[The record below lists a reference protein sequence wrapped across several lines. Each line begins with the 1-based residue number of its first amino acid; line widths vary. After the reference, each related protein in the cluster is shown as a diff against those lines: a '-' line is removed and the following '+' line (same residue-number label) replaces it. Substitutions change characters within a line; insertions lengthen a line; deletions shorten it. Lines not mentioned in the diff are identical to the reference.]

1 MATNPFEL
9 LNLKPGFDLDATRV
23 ERAYLSLAA
32 AVHPDRAG
40 EDASASTA
48 ELNQA
53 RDILRDPERRANAYL
68 GWLGG
73 KTKEEDRSLPPGFL
87 ADVMELREQVEEATS
102 SGDPASKQRYLDAAL
117 ARRAAFVARVS
128 ALFGTSPPPLAE
140 LRRELNAWR
149 YVERLI
155 EQLGDAPA

>member
-9 LNLKPGFDLDATRV
+9 LNLKPGFDLDPARV
-23 ERAYLSLAA
+23 ERAYLSRAA
-32 AVHPDRAG
+32 AVHPDHAG
-40 EDASASTA
+40 EDASTSTA

-68 GWLGG
+68 QLLSGG
-73 KTKEEDRSLPPGFL
+73 TKADDRSLPPGFL
-87 ADVMELREQVEEATS
+87 AEVMELREHVEEATS
-102 SGDPASKQRYLDAAL
+102 SGDPAAKQRHLEAAL
-117 ARRAAFVARVS
+117 ARRAEFVARVS
-128 ALFGTSPPPLAE
+128 MLFRQSPPPLPE

-155 EQLGDAPA
+155 EQLGGGSA